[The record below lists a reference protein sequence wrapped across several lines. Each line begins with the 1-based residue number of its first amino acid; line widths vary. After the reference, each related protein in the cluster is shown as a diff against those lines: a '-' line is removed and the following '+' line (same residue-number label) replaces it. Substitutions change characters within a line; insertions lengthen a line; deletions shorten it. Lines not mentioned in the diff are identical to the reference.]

1 MRINIE
7 KKYRVISALLSLA
20 ISITIHFSLIA
31 TVFFDNGFSHHA
43 EEFSPGFLLFE
54 LTATFLIS
62 YTIFLLNYF
71 LLVPFKPH
79 IKLNLNKIAL
89 ALFIT
94 IAVTVLLV
102 FLFLQLKG
110 LFHFNVDNF
119 RHKEEILSRN
129 IFAMLLVLISVF
141 FIHLIYQK
149 QTIELEN
156 EMLKRESLQSQYE
169 SLKNQ
174 VSPHFL
180 FNSLTAL
187 KTLLQESPTLADQYV
202 NHLAQVLRYTLQSNK
217 WKTVSLEEELEFVH
231 SYIFLLKMRY
241 ETNLSVQTEIDQ
253 NSLHLSLPPLTLQTL
268 IENAVKHN
276 EISKDFP
283 LQLSIKS
290 INEQTIQVKNKIRE
304 KLTPEDGTGIGLT
317 NLNKLYHLLGDYEIQ
332 ITKENSEFAVD
343 VPLIKT

>member
-20 ISITIHFSLIA
+20 ISMTIHFSLIA
-31 TVFFDNGFSHHA
+31 TVFFDNGFSHHV
-43 EEFSPGFLLFE
+43 EEFSPAFVVFE
-54 LTATFLIS
+54 LSVTFLIS

-79 IKLNLNKIAL
+79 VKLHLKKIAM
-89 ALFIT
+89 ALSIT
-94 IAVTVLLV
+94 FAVTLILV
-102 FLFLQLKG
+102 FFFLLLKG
-110 LFHFNVDNF
+110 LFSFTVDNF
-119 RHKEEILSRN
+119 RHKEELLSRN

-156 EMLKRESLQSQYE
+156 EMLKRESLQSRYE

-187 KTLLQESPTLADQYV
+187 KTLLQESPKLADQYV

-217 WKTVSLEEELEFVH
+217 WKTVCLEEELEFVL

-241 ETNLSVQTEIDQ
+241 ETNLSVQTEISN
-253 NSLHLSLPPLTLQTL
+253 NSLQFSIPPLTLQTL

-283 LQLSIKS
+283 LQIVIKS

-332 ITKENSEFAVD
+332 ITKDDLEFAVD

>member
-1 MRINIE
+1 MWINIE
-7 KKYRVISALLSLA
+7 KRYRVISALLSLA
-20 ISITIHFSLIA
+20 ISLTIHFSLIA
-31 TVFFDNGFSHHA
+31 VVFFDNGFSHHV
-43 EEFSPGFLLFE
+43 EDFSPAFVVFE
-54 LTATFLIS
+54 LSVTFLIS

-79 IKLNLNKIAL
+79 VKLNLKKLIL
-89 ALFIT
+89 ALSVT
-94 IAVTVLLV
+94 IAVTLVLIYA
-102 FLFLQLKG
+102 FLQLKG
-110 LFHFNVDNF
+110 LLNFNVDTS
-119 RHKEEILSRN
+119 RHKEELLSRN
-129 IFAMLLVLISVF
+129 IFAMILVLICVF
-141 FIHLIYQK
+141 FIHLMYQK

-187 KTLLQESPTLADQYV
+187 KTLLQESPKLADQYV
-202 NHLAQVLRYTLQSNK
+202 THLAQVLRYTLQSNK
-217 WKTVSLEEELEFVH
+217 WKTVSLGEELEFVH

-241 ETNLSVQTEIDQ
+241 ETNLSVQTDIYEH
-253 NSLHLSLPPLTLQTL
+253 SLHLSLPPLTLQTL

-283 LQLSIKS
+283 LQIVIKS

-332 ITKENSEFAVD
+332 IAKDDLDFAVD
-343 VPLIKT
+343 VPLIKI

>member
-7 KKYRVISALLSLA
+7 KKYRVISAFLSLA

-89 ALFIT
+89 ALLIT
-94 IAVTVLLV
+94 GAVTVLLV

-110 LFHFNVDNF
+110 LFNFNVNNF

-156 EMLKRESLQSQYE
+156 EMLKSESLQSQYQ

-241 ETNLSVQTEIDQ
+241 ETNLSVQTEIND
-253 NSLHLSLPPLTLQTL
+253 NSLHLLLPPLTLQTL

-290 INEQTIQVKNKIRE
+290 INEHTIQVKNKIRE

-332 ITKENSEFAVD
+332 ITKDNSEFAVD